1 MDRCGGRRSGS
12 TFGRTVGGSG
22 RWIDVV
28 VSVVVPTFRGS
39 VGAVGRAEGI
49 VHVQVSV
56 GCVEERGTDRQEI
69 G

>member
-1 MDRCGGRRSGS
+1 M
-12 TFGRTVGGSG
+12 GGSG